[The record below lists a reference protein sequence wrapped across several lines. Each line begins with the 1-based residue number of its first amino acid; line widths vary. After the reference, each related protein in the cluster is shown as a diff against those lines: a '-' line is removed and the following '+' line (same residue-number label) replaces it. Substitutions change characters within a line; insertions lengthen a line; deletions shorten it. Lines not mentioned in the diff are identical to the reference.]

1 MLLVELIS
9 SSYNLSKHFTVFL
22 KYVIT
27 PLYFHLVKEMQFF
40 VLLINFLKLFNMIF
54 LMNMIAIL
62 SSMCNDVAEKE
73 LTESPVS
80 NLIAQISQR

>member
-9 SSYNLSKHFTVFL
+9 SSYNLSKHLTIFL

-27 PLYFHLVKEMQFF
+27 PLYFHLVKEVHFF
-40 VLLINFLKLFNMIF
+40 GLFIIFLKLFCMIF

-62 SSMCNDVAEKE
+62 SSMCNDVVEEE
-73 LTESPVS
+73 LTESPVFYYC
-80 NLIAQISQR
+80 ARSQT